1 MNGFGNQDLTFGSFT
16 IERPYTFYALLAIC
30 ISYTGQAMGKMMF
43 GVAKIPYVDYDSI
56 SYSIL
61 IGPTFTISH
70 VIAGV
75 LLAERIVK
83 DRVFTLS
90 FMAVISSTLLACV
103 GFTTTFWQVGAVA
116 LAHGA
121 ATGSFVP
128 ISSAVVAD
136 YYPRVLR
143 GTAMAILKTS
153 LMVAYG
159 AAMGLGTVLY
169 ETFGWKAAYI
179 SVGVVFIAFAVQLG
193 MTVKD
198 PDPFGP
204 QLATGK
210 GHIRQGRNDDEGT
223 MSDLAHLKEV
233 IAFWNQNP
241 ALWIFVIAAG
251 FRNAG
256 GSIWQSYQALFF
268 DDLFSLELDSSCS
281 YSYDAEDSEN
291 NSVESCSSSYPY
303 CIDGF
308 CNALNSTP
316 WHAVGMPSN
325 YFAQWTFVV
334 IIFGGSLGSLLNGV
348 ASDKAAK
355 KNGLIGRI
363 NTLSVFILISVPF
376 CFGAVVFEYPYCFM
390 SSFLCY
396 AFGEGWQGVVLTCIM
411 EFVPGHY
418 RATSVG
424 LGMAVVALLGSSA
437 TVLVPW
443 FEAMFDHYSTYE
455 FYAAPTM
462 DDVTTSEREDV
473 IYNVRQ
479 SGAIGL
485 QRALQYLWPGFYLL
499 SVVVFLSVRILIL
512 RAQEEH
518 EELGKT
524 GAVTRGKSSRQGSF
538 QHQFHHFYG
547 EEAEEEMGRL
557 LLKGAAP
564 GGGGRDYYQSTS

>member
-1 MNGFGNQDLTFGSFT
+1 
-16 IERPYTFYALLAIC
+16 
-30 ISYTGQAMGKMMF
+30 
-43 GVAKIPYVDYDSI
+43 
-56 SYSIL
+56 
-61 IGPTFTISH
+61 
-70 VIAGV
+70 
-75 LLAERIVK
+75 
-83 DRVFTLS
+83 
-90 FMAVISSTLLACV
+90 
-103 GFTTTFWQVGAVA
+103 
-116 LAHGA
+116 
-121 ATGSFVP
+121 
-128 ISSAVVAD
+128 
-136 YYPRVLR
+136 
-143 GTAMAILKTS
+143 
-153 LMVAYG
+153 
-159 AAMGLGTVLY
+159 
-169 ETFGWKAAYI
+169 
-179 SVGVVFIAFAVQLG
+179 
-193 MTVKD
+193 
-198 PDPFGP
+198 
-204 QLATGK
+204 
-210 GHIRQGRNDDEGT
+210 
-223 MSDLAHLKEV
+223 
-233 IAFWNQNP
+233 
-241 ALWIFVIAAG
+241 
-251 FRNAG
+251 
-256 GSIWQSYQALFF
+256 
-268 DDLFSLELDSSCS
+268 
-281 YSYDAEDSEN
+281 
-291 NSVESCSSSYPY
+291 
-303 CIDGF
+303 
-308 CNALNSTP
+308 
-316 WHAVGMPSN
+316 MPSN